1 MRNDGRRRVASER
14 AYAEARSRASAITA
28 STPVQRA
35 AVHSTAPLTRG
46 ALTGYRQSDS
56 GPLGPPTLE
65 GTLELEISAGNGRV
79 VPWAGCIARMAPV
92 ADVPEIRGSCDE
104 RFAGVRSALA
114 RNFRDHGEVGA
125 AVAIT
130 IEGRLVVDLW
140 AGWADRIRTRPWQR
154 DTLVNV
160 FSVGKAMAALSLL
173 VLVERGQVDLDA
185 PAARYWPEFA
195 ARGKSEVT
203 VHMLLCHR
211 AGLPAIRRS
220 LPRFAM
226 YDWELMT
233 SALAAE
239 EPWWE
244 PGRTHGYHVNT
255 FGFLIG
261 EIVRRVSG
269 ESIGAFFRREV
280 AAPLGA
286 DFHFGIGPEHDQRI
300 ADYLFGDEPPEMV
313 DDDDERKFLL
323 RHVYLN
329 PPGLS
334 GFGTVNT
341 RAWRA
346 AEMPSTNGHA
356 SARAVARIYSV
367 LACGGAIDGVRLLRT
382 ETIERAIAE
391 ASSGPDLVLRRPS
404 RFGLGFQLTQPER
417 PLGTNP
423 RSFGHFGA
431 GGSLGFADPDE
442 QLAFAYTMN
451 QPGPRWQNPRNRG
464 LIDAVYASL

>member
-1 MRNDGRRRVASER
+1 M
-14 AYAEARSRASAITA
+14 
-28 STPVQRA
+28 
-35 AVHSTAPLTRG
+35 HSTA
-46 ALTGYRQSDS
+46 ALIAEPGQRTSRVS
-56 GPLGPPTLE
+56 E

-79 VPWAGCIARMAPV
+79 VPWAGRIARMAPV
-92 ADVPEIRGSCDE
+92 ADVPEIRGSCDD

-125 AVAIT
+125 AVAIA
-130 IEGRLVVDLW
+130 IEGRLVVDLS
-140 AGWADRIRTRPWQR
+140 AGWADRLRTRPWQP

-203 VHMLLCHR
+203 VRMLLCHR

-226 YDWELMT
+226 YDWDLMT

-313 DDDDERKFLL
+313 DDDDERQFLL

-341 RAWRA
+341 RAWRV

-431 GGSLGFADPDE
+431 GGSLGFADPDA

-451 QPGPRWQNPRNRG
+451 QPGPRWQNPRNRA

>member
-1 MRNDGRRRVASER
+1 M
-14 AYAEARSRASAITA
+14 
-28 STPVQRA
+28 
-35 AVHSTAPLTRG
+35 HSTAPLTRG

-79 VPWAGCIARMAPV
+79 VPWAGRIARMAPV

-104 RFAGVRSALA
+104 RFTGVRSALA

-346 AEMPSTNGHA
+346 AEMPSTNGQA

-431 GGSLGFADPDE
+431 GGSLGFADPDA